1 MLITNPWHSVNVGS
15 EAPKIVNSVIEIP
28 KDVRAKY
35 ELCKETGLLQLDR
48 VLYSPFHYPANY
60 GFIPQTLGLD
70 QDPMDILVFSQ
81 ICLAPLCKV
90 RAKVIGV
97 MHMVDNG
104 EIDDKILAVA
114 ADDIGFAHYQKLDD
128 LPKALLEELKHFFEE
143 YKTLEHKRTSVQ
155 EFGDSQVAYK
165 IITESIS
172 RYQESYP
179 KQ

>member
-1 MLITNPWHSVNVGS
+1 MQNPWHSVEVGKD
-15 EAPKIVNSVIEIP
+15 APQIVNSIIEIS
-28 KDVRAKY
+28 KDMRAKY

-70 QDPMDILVFSQ
+70 NDPMDILVFSQ
-81 ICLAPLCKV
+81 INLAPLCKV

-104 EIDDKILAVA
+104 EVDDKILAVA
-114 ADDIGFAHYQKLDD
+114 ADDIGFAHYQEISD

-143 YKTLEHKRTSVQ
+143 YKALENKRTSV
-155 EFGDSQVAYK
+155 ENFGNSQDAHK
-165 IITESIS
+165 IIADSIT
-172 RYQESYP
+172 RYQEKYS
-179 KQ
+179 KS

>member
-1 MLITNPWHSVNVGS
+1 MKNPWHSVEVGKY
-15 EAPKIVNSVIEIP
+15 APQIVNSIIEIS
-28 KDVRAKY
+28 KDMRAKY

-70 QDPMDILVFSQ
+70 NDPMDILVFSQ
-81 ICLAPLCKV
+81 INLAPLCKV

-104 EIDDKILAVA
+104 EVDDKILAVA
-114 ADDIGFAHYQKLDD
+114 ADDIGFAHYQELSD

-143 YKTLEHKRTSVQ
+143 YKALENKRTSVENFGNSQ
-155 EFGDSQVAYK
+155 EAHK
-165 IITESIS
+165 IIAESIT
-172 RYQESYP
+172 RYQEKYP
-179 KQ
+179 QS